1 MAGKLTKK
9 ELAKELG
16 LPRSTLYYKRKLPS
30 KDLILVERIR
40 ETLHLHPSYGYR
52 RVATH
57 LKINHKRALRVMKEF
72 GVKPYRRRVHK
83 PQRKT
88 TDLLAGYPNL
98 IKNCFPSSPGDI
110 WISDFTY
117 IPYRGR
123 FIYLAVVEDLFSRKV
138 VGSHI
143 SKSHDTPLVSAALF
157 DALTYH
163 KAPKIIHSDQGVEY
177 RSKAYTELA
186 KRFSISISMSKK
198 ASPWE
203 NGYQE
208 SFFSQFKVDLGDPHR
223 FETLPELVEYIQLRV
238 YIYNHYRIHTSLK
251 MSPIDYLRVMQI
263 A

>member
-9 ELAKELG
+9 ALAKELG
-16 LPRSTLYYKRKLPS
+16 LPRSTLYYKRKLPD
-30 KDLILVERIR
+30 KDLLLLEQIR

-57 LKINHKRALRVMKEF
+57 LKINGKRVLRVMKEF
-72 GVKPYRRRVHK
+72 GVKPYRRRAHK
-83 PQRKT
+83 PQHKT

-98 IKNCFPSSPGDI
+98 IKGIFPSHPGEI

-117 IPYRGR
+117 ISFEGS
-123 FIYLAVVEDLFSRKV
+123 FIYLAVVVDLYSRKV

-163 KAPKIIHSDQGVEY
+163 KPPQIIHSDQGVEY

-186 KRFSISISMSKK
+186 ERFNITISMSKK

-223 FETLPELVEYIQLRV
+223 FETLPELIEYIQLTI
-238 YIYNHYRIHTSLK
+238 YIYNHHRIHTSLK
-251 MSPIDYLRVMQI
+251 MSPVDYLRVMQF